1 MSVADLG
8 APARHHFPPP
18 AKPAAF
24 GGDADLRE
32 LLKRCSPVT
41 YDAACRLRA
50 TGDPG
55 HLPVVVRGIVE
66 RFVAPSLRTR
76 LRLPGDE
83 LRLVEDL
90 GVDSLTLLEIVSL
103 AEEVFGISVDNEDL
117 VRLRTIS
124 DVVRFIE
131 PRIRP
136 LPRPAPSRSTT
147 PA

>member
-8 APARHHFPPP
+8 APVRPPFPRP

-24 GGDADLRE
+24 GGDPALRE
-32 LLKRCSPVT
+32 LLRRCSPST
-41 YDAACRLRA
+41 YEAACQLHA

-55 HLPVVVRGIVE
+55 YLPVVVRGIVE
-66 RFVAPSLRTR
+66 RFVAPSLRAR
-76 LRLPGDE
+76 LRLPADE

-103 AEEVFGISVDNEDL
+103 AEDVFQLSIGNDELAS
-117 VRLRTIS
+117 LRTVG
-124 DVVRFIE
+124 DVVRFLE
-131 PRIRP
+131 PRLRSP
-136 LPRPAPSRSTT
+136 ARPAPFPSRT

>member
-24 GGDADLRE
+24 GGDAALRE

-66 RFVAPSLRTR
+66 RFVAPSLRAR

-103 AEEVFGISVDNEDL
+103 SEEVFQLSIENDDL
-117 VRLRTIS
+117 PSLSTIG
-124 DVVRFIE
+124 DVVRFIDR
-131 PRIRP
+131 RIAAR
-136 LPRPAPSRSTT
+136 APSGVITPTT
-147 PA
+147 R